1 MKKILLIMLV
11 VSIGLFANEDIL
23 NNEVVY
29 INQGDSGLVE
39 VEEVLAEV
47 DFALEVGDYIY
58 AERVITNAQKTIKNN
73 DLLDNYLIK
82 VYTAGGKYKE
92 SYNLIKKKTITKVDK
107 EKDEIIYNTKYPE
120 LFLYQVENLKYMISV
135 ESSNWRKDIYEKE
148 LYSYYET
155 YIETS
160 NYTDSEAI
168 YDLGNLYMEKEMFQ
182 KALEIFE
189 KDKNKDY
196 RNIFGVAVTSR
207 FLGNYKKSIDNYTN
221 FINLKPEMYEAYLG
235 LAQAYQL
242 SGDFARAI
250 TYYEKY
256 LEYKKDERVY
266 IVMANIEIARERLAS
281 ASGLLEEGQ
290 KAFPNSKTIED
301 LLIEVYS
308 KLGR

>member
-11 VSIGLFANEDIL
+11 VSIGIFANEDIL
-23 NNEVVY
+23 NNEIIY
-29 INQGDSGLVE
+29 INQGDNGVVE
-39 VEEVLAEV
+39 VEEVLEEV
-47 DFALEVGDYIY
+47 DFALEVGDYLY
-58 AERVITNAQKTIKNN
+58 AERVISNAKKTIKNN
-73 DLLDNYLIK
+73 DFLNNYLIK

-92 SYNLIKKKTITKVDK
+92 SYDLIKKATVVRVDK
-107 EKDEIIYNTKYPE
+107 EKDETIYNTKYPE
-120 LFLYQVENLKYMISV
+120 LFLYQVKNLKNMIAV
-135 ESSNWRKDIYEKE
+135 ENSNWRKDLYEKE

-155 YIETS
+155 YIEIN

-168 YDLGNLYMEKEMFQ
+168 YDLGNLYMEKEKFQ

-207 FLGNYKKSIDNYTN
+207 FLGNYRKSIEYYTN
-221 FINLKPEMYEAYLG
+221 FINLKPEMYEAYIG

-242 SGDFARAI
+242 SEDYARAI

-256 LEYKKDERVY
+256 LEYRKEERVY

-290 KAFPNSKTIED
+290 KAFPNSKSIEE